1 MIGVKRTYL
10 TMSELQF
17 TASAKA
23 VKPAHV
29 DAKFE
34 TSWEAS
40 KAAINKLS
48 YTENRALV
56 GSSHVMGG
64 MAMGEDLERCV
75 VDSNGKYHYLD
86 NLYVIDGYTH
96 KEIGNLLDISDGTS
110 KWHLSN
116 ARKLLREMVN
126 KIKLSEN
133 REMWA

>member
-64 MAMGEDLERCV
+64 IAMGEDLERCV

-86 NLYVIDGYTH
+86 NLYVIDGSVFPTSVGSNPQLTIYAMACKQATKLAENLTG
-96 KEIGNLLDISDGTS
+96 KEL
-110 KWHLSN
+110 
-116 ARKLLREMVN
+116 A
-126 KIKLSEN
+126 
-133 REMWA
+133 